1 MPWKPGKG
9 SPNPGGRPRV
19 AGSIRARARVDSHRA
34 YDRLVRE
41 MDHKDPR
48 VAVPA
53 CVHVLRLAGASFAS
67 EAEETKAQAE
77 AAKSGINVVPTSELE
92 RLVGRATEPLN

>member
-1 MPWKPGKG
+1 MEAGKG
-9 SPNPGGRPRV
+9 SPNPGGRPKM

-41 MDHKDPR
+41 MEHEDAR

-53 CVHVLRLAGASFAS
+53 CVHVLRLAGVSFAS
-67 EAEETKAQAE
+67 DAEETKARAE
-77 AAKSGINVVPTSELE
+77 AKIAASPKDIAEALGNPAL
-92 RLVGRATEPLN
+92 PLN